1 MDELETMDTNVVV
14 FASTNK
20 PGAIDEA
27 VIKRFFIRFVV
38 KNPDLEER
46 KDMIEKQ
53 IDQCDFGDEKE
64 TEKKL
69 IRLANL
75 TDGLSFCAIKQVI
88 GELYN
93 GRYLK
98 DLQSTHF
105 RKDDST
111 GEYYACDS
119 THEKAE
125 KKYIGD
131 LPFNSLRANPL
142 SFECLEDR
150 FSKCKKGLKDM
161 NKELKSF
168 QDEHCTKEFS

>member
-1 MDELETMDTNVVV
+1 MMDELETMDTNVVV
-14 FASTNK
+14 LASTNK
-20 PGAIDEA
+20 TDSLDEA

-53 IDQCDFGDEKE
+53 IDQCDFGEEKL
-64 TEKKL
+64 T
-69 IRLANL
+69 RLATL

-111 GEYYACDS
+111 GVYYACDPK
-119 THEKAE
+119 HKNAK
-125 KKYIGD
+125 KKYIGE

-142 SFECLEDR
+142 SFECLEER
-150 FSKCKKGLKDM
+150 FSKCKKGTDM
-161 NKELKSF
+161 TNELQRF
-168 QDEHCTKEFS
+168 EDEYCTKEFS